1 MQNLPY
7 LFATYAIV
15 WLVLFGY
22 LFVVATQ
29 VRSVR
34 REVELLKEQ
43 VGKGEHS
50 ASVAASGPAQ
60 ATAESSAV
68 EGA

>member
-22 LFVVATQ
+22 LFVVAAQ
-29 VRSVR
+29 VRSVQR
-34 REVELLKEQ
+34 DVELLEER
-43 VGKGEHS
+43 VG
-50 ASVAASGPAQ
+50 AAARPAASEPGGGAAARP
-60 ATAESSAV
+60 TAPGG

>member
-22 LFVVATQ
+22 LFVVAAQ
-29 VRSVR
+29 VRGVR
-34 REVELLKEQ
+34 RDLDLLRERLGDDDRR
-43 VGKGEHS
+43 VLE
-50 ASVAASGPAQ
+50 AAGSPG
-60 ATAESSAV
+60 AE
-68 EGA
+68 GG

>member
-22 LFVVATQ
+22 LFVVAAQ
-29 VRSVR
+29 VRSVQR
-34 REVELLKEQ
+34 DVDLLREQIGGSAQPAWDEP
-43 VGKGEHS
+43 GAGAGARPRGE
-50 ASVAASGPAQ
+50 G
-60 ATAESSAV
+60 
-68 EGA
+68 G

>member
-29 VRSVR
+29 VRAVR
-34 REVELLKEQ
+34 RDVDQLKERLAGTPTQ
-43 VGKGEHS
+43 TTTGVGER
-50 ASVAASGPAQ
+50 
-60 ATAESSAV
+60 
-68 EGA
+68 

>member
-22 LFVVATQ
+22 LFVVAAQ
-29 VRSVR
+29 VRTVR
-34 REVELLKEQ
+34 RDLDLLKERL
-43 VGKGEHS
+43 GES
-50 ASVAASGPAQ
+50 DRR
-60 ATAESSAV
+60 AV
-68 EGA
+68 EAVGGPPRAEGV

>member
-29 VRSVR
+29 VRAVR
-34 REVELLKEQ
+34 RDVDQLKERL
-43 VGKGEHS
+43 
-50 ASVAASGPAQ
+50 AASPA
-60 ATAESSAV
+60 ASTAREP
-68 EGA
+68 ER

>member
-22 LFVVATQ
+22 LFVVAAQ
-29 VRSVR
+29 VRSVQR
-34 REVELLKEQ
+34 DVDLLREQIGATGQPAGDEPVAG
-43 VGKGEHS
+43 VGARPRGE
-50 ASVAASGPAQ
+50 G
-60 ATAESSAV
+60 
-68 EGA
+68 G

>member
-22 LFVVATQ
+22 LFVVAAQ
-29 VRSVR
+29 VRSVQR
-34 REVELLKEQ
+34 DVDLLREQ
-43 VGKGEHS
+43 VG
-50 ASVAASGPAQ
+50 AAAHPAGGDPESGVGAGPA
-60 ATAESSAV
+60 APRG
-68 EGA
+68 EGV

>member
-22 LFVVATQ
+22 LFVVAAQ
-29 VRSVR
+29 VRTVR
-34 REVELLKEQ
+34 RDLDPLTVDEVSRL
-43 VGKGEHS
+43 
-50 ASVAASGPAQ
+50 AAFARQ
-60 ATAESSAV
+60 AH
-68 EGA
+68 G

>member
-1 MQNLPY
+1 MTMQYLPY

-29 VRSVR
+29 MRAVR
-34 REVELLKEQ
+34 RDVDQLQERLA
-43 VGKGEHS
+43 GS
-50 ASVAASGPAQ
+50 PALG
-60 ATAESSAV
+60 AV
-68 EGA
+68 SEPER